1 MVRPH
6 CGNRR
11 LAVLVIAFG
20 TSIAVLSCASP
31 REGAQ
36 NRSSSSS
43 AAATSGESDGGYD
56 ISRIAEVEDDFPPG
70 FPPRW
75 FPLHVLNEEQA
86 TSVGEVVY
94 GEPSTVD
101 PPLCASVLKPVHAT
115 AGTESVGFRADGP
128 QGQMSVPIGFLFRF
142 ESTFPPSAVIGRR
155 TRWKSS
161 ARVAQSSGSV
171 PRTSTVLPPQRSRSR
186 LTVQTKSTT
195 TTSRFSAIVSQSI
208 SEREWTRISKR
219 SHSSRTCSAKPSLPY
234 GVANLASVTRRGDSS
249 GREEPT
255 LLIRVPVPCSHR
267 DRADPDSVTRCH

>member
-1 MVRPH
+1 MVPPH

-70 FPPRW
+70 FTPRW

-101 PPLCASVLKPVHAT
+101 PPQCASVLKPVHAT

-128 QGQMSVPIGFLFRF
+128 QGQMSVGADRFPVSVRVDIPSVCCDRTSYTVEKLRQSGTVERIGAPDIDGATTTALKIQIDGADKVDYYHIAFLGDRV
-142 ESTFPPSAVIGRR
+142 SVDLR
-155 TRWKSS
+155 
-161 ARVAQSSGSV
+161 ARVDPNFQAEPFLSDLFG
-171 PRTSTVLPPQRSRSR
+171 
-186 LTVQTKSTT
+186 K
-195 TTSRFSAIVSQSI
+195 A
-208 SEREWTRISKR
+208 
-219 SHSSRTCSAKPSLPY
+219 
-234 GVANLASVTRRGDSS
+234 VAAVRG
-249 GREEPT
+249 R
-255 LLIRVPVPCSHR
+255 
-267 DRADPDSVTRCH
+267 